1 MARTEDVMGETIY
14 QDKVESKRKEKLS
27 QVVNVYELQKAV
39 AHPASLILDDFFS
52 VGNLFCSGKEDQEHL
67 TLA

>member
-27 QVVNVYELQKAV
+27 QVVNVYKLLKV
-39 AHPASLILDDFFS
+39 VHPVSFILGFAYGTFS
-52 VGNLFCSGKEDQEHL
+52 VLRRRTKSTQL
-67 TLA
+67 